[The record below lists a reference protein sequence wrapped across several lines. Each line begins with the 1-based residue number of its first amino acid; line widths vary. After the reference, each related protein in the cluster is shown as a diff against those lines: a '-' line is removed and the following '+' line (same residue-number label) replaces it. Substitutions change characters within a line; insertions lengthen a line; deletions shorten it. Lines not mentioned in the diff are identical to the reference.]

1 MLLPH
6 QKDYEF
12 IEHTTSICP
21 VCLRR
26 VDAKIVRKNDGIYLL
41 KFCPE
46 HGEQLEVMEHD
57 AAYFLARMQY
67 TKPGTV
73 SKLQTGRKLGC
84 PFDCGLCPEH
94 EQHTCIAVLEVT
106 SDCDLKCPVCYA
118 ESGSGDPL
126 PLSKIE
132 EMLDFFVE
140 SEFGNAEI
148 LQISGGEPTTHP
160 EILDIIRLAREKP
173 IKYVM
178 LNTNGLRIATDEKF
192 VQELGRFVG
201 GFEIYL
207 QFDGF
212 DESVY
217 RHLRGKPLSDVK
229 QQAIRN
235 LAKHKIPVTLV
246 STIERGVN
254 DHEIGRIVEFGIRTD
269 GIRGINFQP
278 VARFGRLPAPESS
291 ERVTVTGIIDSI
303 TRQMNGMLKRED
315 FLPLPCNVD
324 RVSITY
330 LHKSNGSFV
339 PLTRNLDIRK
349 CLPAVKNT
357 FRFDPEEF
365 LQDLTDRASGACQ
378 CCSDYLGALKDFTKF
393 IPKSFYLKSRAEKIE
408 YVSENTFRISITSFV
423 DAHNFDMKSMQ
434 KECVHVITPELRK
447 IPFSAYN
454 MFHRNRQR

>member
-1 MLLPH
+1 
-6 QKDYEF
+6 
-12 IEHTTSICP
+12 
-21 VCLRR
+21 VN
-26 VDAKIVRKNDGIYLL
+26 AKIVRHGDRIYLL

-46 HGEQLEVMEHD
+46 HGEQREIMEHD
-57 AAYFLARMQY
+57 ADYFLGRMQY
-67 TKPGTV
+67 TKPGTI
-73 SKLQTGRKLGC
+73 SKIQTDRGLGC

-94 EQHTCIAVLEVT
+94 EQHTCIAVVEVT
-106 SDCDLKCPVCYA
+106 NDCDLKCPVCYA

-126 PLSKIE
+126 PIAKIG
-132 EMLDFFVE
+132 EMLDFFID
-140 SEFGNAEI
+140 SEFGKAEI

-160 EILDIIRLAREKP
+160 EIIDIIKLARQKP

-178 LNTNGLRIATDEKF
+178 LNTNGLRIAADEAF
-192 VQELGRFVG
+192 VKELRQFVG

-212 DESVY
+212 DESAS
-217 RHLRGKPLSDVK
+217 RLLRGRDVGELK

-235 LAKHKIPVTLV
+235 LTKYRIPVTLV

-254 DHEIGRIVEFGIRTD
+254 DHEIGKIVEFGIRTE

-278 VARFGRLPAPESS
+278 VARFGRVPDLDCPE
-291 ERVTVTGIIDSI
+291 RLTVTGIIDSI
-303 TRQMNGMLKRED
+303 THQMSGMLKKGD

-349 CLPAVKNT
+349 CLPAIRNT
-357 FRFDPEEF
+357 FQFDPEEF
-365 LQDLTDRASGACQ
+365 VQDLTARASGSCS

-393 IPKSFYLKSRAEKIE
+393 IPKSFYLKSKAEKIG
-408 YVSENTFRISITSFV
+408 YVSANTFRISITSFI
-423 DAHNFDMKSMQ
+423 DARNFDMKSLQ
-434 KECVHVITPELRK
+434 KECVHIITPDLQK

-454 MFHRNRQR
+454 MLYRDKKG

>member
-1 MLLPH
+1 MQLPC

-26 VDAKIVRKNDGIYLL
+26 VDAKIVRKNDGIFLL

-46 HGEQLEVMEHD
+46 HGEQQEIMEHD
-57 AAYFLARMQY
+57 ADYFLGRMQY

-73 SKLQTGRKLGC
+73 SKVQTGRELGC
-84 PFDCGLCPEH
+84 PFDCGLCPDH
-94 EQHTCIAVLEVT
+94 EQHTCIAVMEVT

-126 PLSKIE
+126 PLAKIG
-132 EMLDFFVE
+132 EMLDFFVD

-160 EILDIIRLAREKP
+160 EILEIIRLARSKP

-178 LNTNGLRIATDEKF
+178 LNTNGLRLATDEAF
-192 VQELGRFVG
+192 VKELGEFVG

-217 RHLRGKPLSDVK
+217 RHLRGRPLSEVK
-229 QQAIRN
+229 QQTVRN

-246 STIERGVN
+246 SSIERGVN

-278 VARFGRLPAPESS
+278 VARFGRLPAVESS
-291 ERVTVTGIIDSI
+291 DRVTVTGIIGSI
-303 TRQMNGMLKRED
+303 TRQMNGMLKKED

-330 LHKSNGSFV
+330 LHKSKGSFV

-365 LQDLTDRASGACQ
+365 LQDLTDRASGSCQ
-378 CCSDYLGALKDFTKF
+378 CCSDYLGALKDFSKF
-393 IPKSFYLKSRAEKIE
+393 IPKSFYLKSRTEKIE

-434 KECVHVITPELRK
+434 KECVHVITPDLRK

-454 MFHRNRQR
+454 MFHRNRPR